1 MYILIDF
8 HPVHQLLREK
18 LFYFFAPAAH
28 FFREQKLS
36 RCLIN
41 STSNAVSFSYWIS
54 LLLVLFTKTMEVPTK
69 KKATSASKSAAADHP
84 KYSEMIK
91 QALTALKERGGS
103 SRQAVLKYI
112 MANFNVGRDEA
123 FVNTH
128 LKMALKAGVKN
139 NSFKQSKGTGA
150 AGSFKL
156 GAVVAEK
163 KKQQPK
169 QKKVQEKKKS
179 VTPKKDKPVK
189 KTGAKVP
196 AKSGEP
202 AKKAPVKAKKSGG
215 RSTPKSPKK
224 VVKKAA
230 ATKKQA
236 VPKAAPKA
244 KPVSAKKPAVA
255 PKAAAKKTQKGK
267 Q

>member
-1 MYILIDF
+1 
-8 HPVHQLLREK
+8 
-18 LFYFFAPAAH
+18 
-28 FFREQKLS
+28 
-36 RCLIN
+36 
-41 STSNAVSFSYWIS
+41 
-54 LLLVLFTKTMEVPTK
+54 MEATTVQTK

-169 QKKVQEKKKS
+169 QKKVQEKKS
-179 VTPKKDKPVK
+179 VTPKKDKPAK

-196 AKSGEP
+196 SKSGEP

-230 ATKKQA
+230 VTKKQA

-244 KPVSAKKPAVA
+244 KPVAAKKPAVA